1 MRILLRQFVVPPLVS
16 TWMKSS
22 SQRVMYTAPMS
33 TLALDQPYL
42 EAPSFSNMFPP
53 MNGIQQ
59 ILKPTLSESFI
70 SLGRM
75 LEQPLED
82 LKNGVEDIFSG
93 LMLIKR
99 TYQPSNV
106 KRKRKHGFLKRMK
119 TRNGRKIINR
129 RRAKGRKRL
138 AA

>member
-22 SQRVMYTAPMS
+22 SQRVMYSAPMS
-33 TLALDQPYL
+33 TLTLDQPY
-42 EAPSFSNMFPP
+42 EPPSFSNIFPP

-59 ILKPTLSESFI
+59 LLKPTLSESFI
-70 SLGRM
+70 SVGKVM
-75 LEQPLED
+75 EQPLED
-82 LKNGVEDIFSG
+82 LKNGLEDIFSG
-93 LMLIKR
+93 LLLIKR